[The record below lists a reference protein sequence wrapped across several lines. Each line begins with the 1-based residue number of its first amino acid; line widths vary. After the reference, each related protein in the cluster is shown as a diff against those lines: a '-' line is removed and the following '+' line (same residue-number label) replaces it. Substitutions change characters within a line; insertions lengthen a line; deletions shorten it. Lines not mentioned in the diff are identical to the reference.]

1 MICNLEARLRQ
12 VDFLIT
18 ITSSPPAAVVGKGAS
33 VIRCCCNAKS
43 TLASC
48 VYYIDHNTRQHWT
61 NDWLFRD
68 PWENT
73 T

>member
-33 VIRCCCNAKS
+33 VIRCCCKVH
-43 TLASC
+43 TGFLRIL
-48 VYYIDHNTRQHWT
+48 Y
-61 NDWLFRD
+61 
-68 PWENT
+68 
-73 T
+73 